1 MKLLISE
8 SPLQVIPSLAVAIG
22 LNEAIVLQQMHY
34 WLVNKAN
41 SNDQRSYHDGTYWVF
56 NTYEEWQEQF
66 PFWSARTIRRTI
78 TSLQDQ
84 GLLIIGNYNK
94 MAIDNTKWYT
104 VNYASEKLVDRPCGQ
119 NGQTTWPYWT
129 DQAAKVDRPAGQVGQ
144 ANNQRL
150 STKTTTET
158 TTDIKQHVQSAVDE
172 AFEHFWLNMALSKK
186 NKAKAKQVF
195 AKQVK
200 DLKVEPKFFADQLI
214 EDTKRRKNDFGFDK
228 LHPTTYLNGKRWED
242 ELDKPSQ
249 PKQQQAQ
256 SFDYSLDQAQRIL
269 GGH

>member
-84 GLLIIGNYNK
+84 GLLIVGNYNK

-119 NGQTTWPYWT
+119 NGQTMWPTWT
-129 DQAAKVDRPAGQVGQ
+129 DHAANVDRPCGQVGQ

-150 STKTTTET
+150 STKTTTEIT
-158 TTDIKQHVQSAVDE
+158 SDINVSKPKKRFTPPTRNEVLDHMLTKHLPFDLAEVESE
-172 AFEHFWLNMALSKK
+172 KFINFYESKGWLVG
-186 NKAKAKQVF
+186 KAKM
-195 AKQVK
+195 
-200 DLKVEPKFFADQLI
+200 
-214 EDTKRRKNDFGFDK
+214 KNWKAAASNWVTRCQTEKKTG
-228 LHPTTYLNGKRWED
+228 N
-242 ELDKPSQ
+242 
-249 PKQQQAQ
+249 QQ
-256 SFDYSLDQAQRIL
+256 SHFDYSVDQARRL
-269 GGH
+269 FGGQ